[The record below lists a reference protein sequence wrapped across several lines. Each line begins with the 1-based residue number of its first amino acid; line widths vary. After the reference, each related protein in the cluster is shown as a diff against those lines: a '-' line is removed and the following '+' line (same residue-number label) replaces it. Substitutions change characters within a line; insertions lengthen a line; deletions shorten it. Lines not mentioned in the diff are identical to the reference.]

1 MYKCVINREFIDRH
15 TGGLITAGAVELSEE
30 RIKEIQNVDKTLITV
45 LGKIEVEEPIE
56 EVVEEPIEEVEPP
69 KPKTT
74 RKTTK

>member
-15 TGGLITAGAVELSEE
+15 TGALISAGAVELSEE

-45 LGKIEVEEPIE
+45 LCKIEVEEPIE
-56 EVVEEPIEEVEPP
+56 EVVEEVEPP

>member
-45 LGKIEVEEPIE
+45 LGKIEVEEPVE
-56 EVVEEPIEEVEPP
+56 EVVEEVEPP